1 MKKATPD
8 PKNSHLLS
16 NKDTS
21 AATQRNQ
28 ILAHL
33 KNTPSLNTLEL
44 RELGFISP
52 APRILE
58 LKERGHN
65 IKSTR
70 EDVCTPDGRLHRG
83 IARYYI
89 SHNPPANDSDSE
101 VIAA

>member
-8 PKNSHLLS
+8 QKSSLLLNS
-16 NKDTS
+16 NDTS

-33 KNTPSLNTLEL
+33 KTTPSINTLEF

-58 LKERGHN
+58 LKSHGHN
-65 IKSTR
+65 IKSIR
-70 EDVCTPDGRLHRG
+70 EDVRTPDGRLHRG
-83 IARYYI
+83 IARYYL
-89 SHNPPANDSDSE
+89 SQTPPANDTNGE
-101 VIAA
+101 VAA